1 MKLIK
6 TLLIIEDNPGDARL
20 LREMLNDGSHS
31 AELVVAAT
39 MGEAE
44 RYLSDTA
51 VDIIVLDL
59 GLPDSQGLDAV
70 RRAHIAGRN
79 APLVVLT
86 GLDDGTIA
94 EQTLREGAQDYLI
107 KGQIEAKGLLRA
119 LRYAIERKRLERL
132 KDGFVSTVSHELR
145 TPLTSIAASLGLL
158 VGKIAGILPG
168 PAARLLSIAY
178 TNTQRLVRL
187 VNDILDIEKLES
199 GRVVFDLAKVN
210 VRSLVEHAIEANRDF
225 AESHNVRI
233 RLLESPLVDEV
244 RADADRLAQVL
255 TNLLSNSIKFSPA
268 GSEVVVSIAKRAE
281 SLRISLRD
289 HGIGISADFR
299 AHLFEKFAQADATN
313 ARQKGGTGLG
323 LSIVKQI
330 VERLGGEVGFDD
342 APGGG
347 AVFHVDLPLWDIA
360 AGQDVDVEVGT
371 AAFMAIKSHAPAI
384 DLAVLNVAPGKKPV
398 SVLGADQK
406 IGAAIS
412 LVNYAG
418 VTFSSGNPVEVGLQE
433 GHAIGETDEASS
445 RSTSVRVA
453 GDSKSLRILHVDD
466 EADIRAVVEMS
477 LGLDSHFT
485 TRNVESGKEAL
496 AIAAEWMP
504 DIILLDVMMPAMD
517 GPATFARLR
526 ADKRTAGIPVV
537 FMTARAQARELEP
550 LNSLGAMGVIDKP
563 FDPMTLAA
571 VVRTYLPQ
579 PGIDLSAL
587 RDNFRKRVKLEA
599 IVLGKYRSGLEEG
612 SASTASLAGI
622 RTIAHG
628 LAGAGGI
635 FGFDEISK
643 AAASLEQAV
652 IVELE
657 ETRGVAGIVPALESL
672 LDCAA
677 TFSAEARSAEI
688 AASKS
693 K

>member
-1 MKLIK
+1 MKSIK
-6 TLLIIEDNPGDARL
+6 KLLIIEDNPGDARL
-20 LREMLNDGSHS
+20 LREMFNDGSPS
-31 AELVVAAT
+31 TELAVAVT
-39 MGEAE
+39 MAEAE
-44 RYLSDTA
+44 RHLLDNA
-51 VDIIVLDL
+51 VDIILLDL
-59 GLPDSQGLDAV
+59 GLPDTRGLDAV
-70 RRAHIAGRN
+70 RRAHAAARN

-86 GLDDGTIA
+86 GLDDEAMA
-94 EQTLREGAQDYLI
+94 ERTLREGAQDYLI

-158 VGKIAGILPG
+158 VGKNGGIS
-168 PAARLLSIAY
+168 PAAAVRLQSIAY

-199 GRVVFDLAKVN
+199 GRVVFDFVKVN
-210 VRSLVEHAIEANRDF
+210 IRSLVEHAIEANRDF

-233 RLLESPLVDEV
+233 RLLESPPVDEV
-244 RADADRLAQVL
+244 RADADRLSQVL

-268 GSEVVVSIAKRAE
+268 GSEVVVSIAKSID
-281 SLRISLRD
+281 SLRISVRD

-299 AHLFEKFAQADATN
+299 RHLFEKFAQADATN

-360 AGQDVDVEVGT
+360 LGQDVDVEAGI
-371 AAFMAIKSHAPAI
+371 AAFKSQAPAGEAT
-384 DLAVLNVAPGKKPV
+384 DFALLNVAPGKKPV
-398 SVLGADQK
+398 LVL
-406 IGAAIS
+406 AA
-412 LVNYAG
+412 
-418 VTFSSGNPVEVGLQE
+418 Q
-433 GHAIGETDEASS
+433 ASPQS
-445 RSTSVRVA
+445 KSVRVA
-453 GDSKSLRILHVDD
+453 EDSKFFRILHVDD

-496 AIAAEWMP
+496 AVAAEWMP

-517 GPATFARLR
+517 GPATLARLR
-526 ADKRTAGIPVV
+526 ADKRTADIPVV
-537 FMTARAQARELEP
+537 FMTARAQARELEL

-587 RDNFRKRVKLEA
+587 RDNFRKRVRLEA
-599 IVLGKYRSGLEEG
+599 IVLGRYRSCLEDG
-612 SASTASLAGI
+612 TASTASLAGI

-628 LAGAGGI
+628 LAGAGGV
-635 FGFDEISK
+635 FGFDEISE

-652 IVELE
+652 ILELE
-657 ETRGVAGIVPALESL
+657 GGDIAGIVPALESL
-672 LDCAA
+672 LDCAGMLPREHNH
-677 TFSAEARSAEI
+677 AEVVA
-688 AASKS
+688 
-693 K
+693 